1 MKTSQLKFL
10 RATTLRLHKLHHF
23 GESMVLIL
31 NLDVLIFFGYL
42 LFFFYFVRKK
52 KNSTDVNK
60 LSYVGYKYN
69 FYFSCLLIFL
79 QYY

>member
-31 NLDVLIFFGYL
+31 NLDVLIFLVIFDFSSTLY
-42 LFFFYFVRKK
+42 VKK
-52 KNSTDVNK
+52 EFNGCK
-60 LSYVGYKYN
+60 
-69 FYFSCLLIFL
+69 
-79 QYY
+79 